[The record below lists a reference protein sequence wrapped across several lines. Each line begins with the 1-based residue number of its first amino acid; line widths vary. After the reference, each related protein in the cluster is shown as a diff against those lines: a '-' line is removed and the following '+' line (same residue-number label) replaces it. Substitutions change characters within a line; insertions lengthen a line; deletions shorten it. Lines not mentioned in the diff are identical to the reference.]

1 MTPWLVIEKIR
12 TSNEG
17 DMVSNRSDTDLG
29 DTMSDCEFLIRMRV
43 MFMVNGR
50 RLTQFSQDFN
60 TFFQKTSMSRC
71 GKTMVLTELNVYEPM
86 RENDGIDNVEGFE
99 DNPQPCLMLLT
110 HCIEH
115 TFNTKE

>member
-1 MTPWLVIEKIR
+1 
-12 TSNEG
+12 
-17 DMVSNRSDTDLG
+17 MVSNRSDTDLG

-71 GKTMVLTELNVYEPM
+71 GKTMILTELNVYEPM